1 MRIKILGRT
10 DQLTGKC
17 KKTRK
22 GLGMREVG
30 DQLVIDAARYRN
42 HADCKS
48 LVCFVYDP
56 DGFIQNPEGL
66 QGDLERNSSDEF
78 KILIYVCP

>member
-1 MRIKILGRT
+1 MLVIE
-10 DQLTGKC
+10 C

-42 HADCKS
+42 HVDCKS

-56 DGFIQNPEGL
+56 DGIIQNPEGL

-78 KILIYVCP
+78 KILIYVRP